1 MTFLTGLSVLTREIF
16 EKQCPFLLRRSVYW
30 MRRFAL
36 YFTPAIP
43 TSHVRLQYSL
53 LNSLRLRQNGPH
65 FADDIFKCIFLNK
78 NVWIPI
84 KISLKFVPKGPINN
98 IPALVQIMAWRR
110 PGNRPLSEPMSVS
123 LPTHICVT
131 RPQWVNRYSTFG
143 CVGRDTSGKNSACYQ
158 WAGPWLCNVQNW
170 LSVSLLCLI
179 LSFLAS
185 KTVSIIVLAF
195 SLFDKTMWGKTPQ
208 EKTLHGICLVSCVTA
223 SHGWPL

>member
-1 MTFLTGLSVLTREIF
+1 MIILDDLSHWFISVNQRNF

-53 LNSLRLRQNGPH
+53 HNSLRSRQNGPH
-65 FADDIFKCIFLNK
+65 FANDIFKCIFLNK

-84 KISLKFVPKGPINN
+84 KISLKIVPKGPINN
-98 IPALVQIMAWRR
+98 IPALVQIMAWHR
-110 PGNRPLSEPMSVS
+110 PGNRPLSEPMLVS
-123 LPTHICVT
+123 LLTHICVT

-158 WAGPWLCNVQNW
+158 WVGPWLCNVQNW

-185 KTVSIIVLAF
+185 KTVSIIVCWHFLC
-195 SLFDKTMWGKTPQ
+195 LIKLCGERHLR
-208 EKTLHGICLVSCVTA
+208 EKLCMVSV
-223 SHGWPL
+223 